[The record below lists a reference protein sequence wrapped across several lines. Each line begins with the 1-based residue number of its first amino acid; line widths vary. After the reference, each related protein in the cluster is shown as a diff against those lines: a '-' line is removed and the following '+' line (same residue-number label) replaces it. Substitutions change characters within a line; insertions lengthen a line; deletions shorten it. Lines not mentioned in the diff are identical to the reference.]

1 MRTILLGGAALLAL
15 STTAALAAAP
25 PASGSV
31 GVYVGA
37 LFTDFDVNNTNYG
50 TSDTAFVFGG
60 DAHVNAWLS
69 DSMSVQLDV
78 LGEATTGIEWR
89 ANGYCPTCSMD
100 GRTGGIFGA
109 HISSRDPKSHLFGL
123 FGGFSGQSNLDYD
136 GTMTHVILGAE
147 GQYYEGPFT
156 IYGQVGYI
164 PLMSDSD
171 EYEPEGIWFL
181 RGVGRYFCNPN
192 DKLQLDLSYGG
203 SDISGYDGAEVH
215 YWNAGLSW
223 QHRYDNSPFS
233 TTIAYNGMWAD
244 SDLVGEPD
252 NSADEQ
258 QVTVAFNIHFGDTT
272 LQQAD
277 REGATLDMP
286 NFNRAQA
293 WSYWLAY

>member
-15 STTAALAAAP
+15 STTAALAAP
-25 PASGSV
+25 PPVSGWT
-31 GVYVGA
+31 GLYVGA
-37 LFTDFDVNNTNYG
+37 LFTDFDVNSSTYG
-50 TSDTAFVFGG
+50 VSDTAFVFGG
-60 DAHVNAWLS
+60 DAHINAWIDS
-69 DSMSVQLDV
+69 SMSVQLDV
-78 LGEATTGIEWR
+78 QGEGTTSIDQGGSG
-89 ANGYCPTCSMD
+89 ANWD
-100 GRTGGIFGA
+100 GRSGAIFGA
-109 HISSRDPKSHLFGL
+109 HFSSRDPNSHLIGL
-123 FGGFSGQSNLDYD
+123 FAGFSTQSNLDYD

-147 GQYYEGPFT
+147 GQYYDGPFT
-156 IYGQVGYI
+156 IYAQAGYI

-192 DKLQLDLSYGG
+192 DKLQVDVSYGG
-203 SDISGYDGAEVH
+203 SDINGYDGADAH

-252 NSADEQ
+252 DSADEQ
-258 QVTVAFNIHFGDTT
+258 QVTVSFNIHFGDTT

-286 NFNRAQA
+286 NFNRAEA
-293 WSYWLAY
+293 WSYWLGY